1 MEVGSLAQ
9 ELQDNVLNSAN
20 MIQQQVLESL
30 ALLDD
35 SIQKTEEHVEL
46 VSTFS
51 YLYYGITLY
60 MHITSRLMKMQQ
72 KSMLC
77 LNELKRS
84 TVMQPTIFS
93 S

>member
-35 SIQKTEEHVEL
+35 SIQKT
-46 VSTFS
+46 
-51 YLYYGITLY
+51 
-60 MHITSRLMKMQQ
+60 
-72 KSMLC
+72 
-77 LNELKRS
+77 
-84 TVMQPTIFS
+84 
-93 S
+93 